1 MKQSVPLYFVAIT
14 AMSVAGCAVGP
25 EFIRPKPPVTL
36 GYTQE
41 VLPPVLVSAD
51 GATQRFVLGAM
62 VVPDWWTV
70 FGSPEINAAVR
81 RALENN
87 PSLQAA
93 QASLRQSQDSMRA
106 GYGVFYPQI
115 HGDGAISRQRTGLSQ
130 QGSLQSGRI
139 VNLYTLSG
147 TVSYALDV
155 FGGSRRNVEGLQA
168 QADAQRHTTQAAYLT
183 LSANVVNACIAGAA
197 YSAQIQAT
205 EQLLV
210 LEKEELEAVKALER
224 GGTAPD
230 SDVLVI
236 KSLISA
242 NQALLAPLRQ
252 RNSQT
257 SHLLSMLEGQLPS
270 EGRPLEIQ
278 LAALTVAT
286 NLPLS
291 LPSELVRQRP
301 DILAIEAHAQAA
313 SAKIGVATA
322 AMLPSFSLSAGYG
335 ASGSSAGNLFG
346 ASGNFWNIGPAVTI
360 PVFQGTSLWF
370 GRRAA
375 QDAYLA
381 AMATYRQTVNEA
393 FLQVADSLSALQHDA
408 EGLAA
413 QVETM
418 RVSSE
423 SLALV
428 QTSYRAGLVPFV
440 SVLAADIQFHQATL
454 GYIDAVTL
462 RHQDS
467 VALFTALGGGLESS
481 RQAVAR

>member
-1 MKQSVPLYFVAIT
+1 
-14 AMSVAGCAVGP
+14 MSAS
-25 EFIRPKPPVTL
+25 PKVETKIFGNIL
-36 GYTQE
+36 G
-41 VLPPVLVSAD
+41 
-51 GATQRFVLGAM
+51 
-62 VVPDWWTV
+62 
-70 FGSPEINAAVR
+70 
-81 RALENN
+81 
-87 PSLQAA
+87 
-93 QASLRQSQDSMRA
+93 LR
-106 GYGVFYPQI
+106 
-115 HGDGAISRQRTGLSQ
+115 
-130 QGSLQSGRI
+130 
-139 VNLYTLSG
+139 
-147 TVSYALDV
+147 
-155 FGGSRRNVEGLQA
+155 
-168 QADAQRHTTQAAYLT
+168 
-183 LSANVVNACIAGAA
+183 
-197 YSAQIQAT
+197 
-205 EQLLV
+205 LV
-210 LEKEELEAVKALER
+210 L
-224 GGTAPD
+224 
-230 SDVLVI
+230 
-236 KSLISA
+236 
-242 NQALLAPLRQ
+242 
-252 RNSQT
+252 
-257 SHLLSMLEGQLPS
+257 
-270 EGRPLEIQ
+270 
-278 LAALTVAT
+278 
-286 NLPLS
+286 
-291 LPSELVRQRP
+291 
-301 DILAIEAHAQAA
+301 
-313 SAKIGVATA
+313 ATA